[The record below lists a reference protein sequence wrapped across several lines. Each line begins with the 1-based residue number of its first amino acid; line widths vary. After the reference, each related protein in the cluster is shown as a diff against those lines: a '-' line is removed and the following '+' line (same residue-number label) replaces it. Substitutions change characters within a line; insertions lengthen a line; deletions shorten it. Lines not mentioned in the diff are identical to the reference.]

1 MTRNHSVPKYQGMKD
16 SYTRGGKAALWCDS
30 CLTTPAL
37 PPRLGQSTDPFPGR
51 LQCLPHCPPP
61 HCPRS
66 VLLFAGAGYSLL
78 PHRASLNGVSPS
90 PGVGHTPVPYP
101 SCSVLCNAFAPT
113 VVVRLIPMSSC
124 HQTEWTSYV
133 HALSKLIMWCWSWQ
147 PHSWSLGPG
156 KFYITTYLCIIML
169 LCCVYMHNCILC
181 VYCIYA

>member
-1 MTRNHSVPKYQGMKD
+1 MKIKLMTRNHSAPKYQGMKD
-16 SYTRGGKAALWCDS
+16 SYTCGGKATPWCDC

-37 PPRLGQSTDPFPGR
+37 PPRLGAEYRS
-51 LQCLPHCPPP
+51 LPLEAAVPASLPPP
-61 HCPRS
+61 HRPCS

-147 PHSWSLGPG
+147 PHSWSLGSLG
-156 KFYITTYLCIIML
+156 NFT
-169 LCCVYMHNCILC
+169 
-181 VYCIYA
+181 

>member
-1 MTRNHSVPKYQGMKD
+1 MLQNIKGWKIRTHVEGRPLRDV
-16 SYTRGGKAALWCDS
+16 TAAWQHQLCHLDW
-30 CLTTPAL
+30 
-37 PPRLGQSTDPFPGR
+37 GQSTDPFPWR

-61 HCPRS
+61 HRPCS

-147 PHSWSLGPG
+147 PHSWSLGSLG
-156 KFYITTYLCIIML
+156 NFT
-169 LCCVYMHNCILC
+169 
-181 VYCIYA
+181 